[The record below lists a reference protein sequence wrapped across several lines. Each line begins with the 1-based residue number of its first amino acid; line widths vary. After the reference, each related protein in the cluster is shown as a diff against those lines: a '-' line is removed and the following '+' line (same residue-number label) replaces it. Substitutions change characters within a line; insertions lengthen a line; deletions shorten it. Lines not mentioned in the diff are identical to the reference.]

1 MKLPCT
7 YTQEDLSVD
16 SNEVATIDKIKRWNY
31 LDKITAEVNANDNTV
46 VTLLIGVNC
55 AKVLEP
61 RELIASKNRGSYTF
75 RTLLGW
81 CHVGSMYG

>member
-55 AKVLEP
+55 AKVLEG
-61 RELIASKNRGSYTF
+61 RELIASKKRGSYAF